1 MSKLIINEH
10 PLLVL
15 PSLASAIGL
24 NEAII
29 LQQVHYWLDPR
40 INKNFKNGFFW
51 VYNTYTQWAK
61 QFPFWSEVTIRRTI
75 RSLEDKKLI
84 ISQNFNKNSF
94 LKVKWYTINYDTL
107 SSLELSLKKQSSA
120 DTSDQNE
127 HTIDQN
133 DLSRES
139 PRSNTSI
146 NMIGSYI
153 ETETTS
159 KNTTNNSLNLNRVNL
174 NNQNKQINFEREKEM
189 INIWDKTIRENET
202 SSTCSKARLLSL
214 KKSLENYFN
223 DDLKEW
229 AEYCLKIKNNNFLM
243 GGGTNGW
250 KADLTWATKEENL
263 IRVLDGAYQKKEI
276 STQQGTESIL
286 SDIEEESSSD
296 SIWNNTKAILKNR
309 VGESSY
315 KSWFN
320 KLRIA
325 GYDEDKAIITAPS
338 NFVKQW
344 VLDHYL
350 RDIVESFKQIEPQ
363 INNVE
368 ILIKA

>member
-1 MSKLIINEH
+1 MFLQIFPKKIAEISNSTGGMKKNNHTSVEISTEVCKNITI
-10 PLLVL
+10 PL
-15 PSLASAIGL
+15 P
-24 NEAII
+24 
-29 LQQVHYWLDPR
+29 
-40 INKNFKNGFFW
+40 NFPH
-51 VYNTYTQWAK
+51 TY
-61 QFPFWSEVTIRRTI
+61 
-75 RSLEDKKLI
+75 
-84 ISQNFNKNSF
+84 
-94 LKVKWYTINYDTL
+94 
-107 SSLELSLKKQSSA
+107 
-120 DTSDQNE
+120 
-127 HTIDQN
+127 
-133 DLSRES
+133 
-139 PRSNTSI
+139 
-146 NMIGSYI
+146 
-153 ETETTS
+153 TETTTQI
-159 KNTTNNSLNLNRVNL
+159 TTNNTLSQKTKDSEKLN
-174 NNQNKQINFEREKEM
+174 QKEIFEREKEM
-189 INIWDKTIRENET
+189 ISIWDKTIRENEK

>member
-1 MSKLIINEH
+1 
-10 PLLVL
+10 
-15 PSLASAIGL
+15 
-24 NEAII
+24 
-29 LQQVHYWLDPR
+29 LQ
-40 INKNFKNGFFW
+40 
-51 VYNTYTQWAK
+51 
-61 QFPFWSEVTIRRTI
+61 
-75 RSLEDKKLI
+75 RSYKDLEDLSGLTRDQIKKSLQRLEKLGLIKRVFRNIKSQSTNLSNVMFIEINVIKIAEITEKKLNV
-84 ISQNFNKNSF
+84 SFNTHTYGQKNSDG
-94 LKVKWYTINYDTL
+94 KVYLPIH
-107 SSLELSLKKQSSA
+107 
-120 DTSDQNE
+120 TSE
-127 HTIDQN
+127 
-133 DLSRES
+133 
-139 PRSNTSI
+139 NTQT
-146 NMIGSYI
+146 Y
-153 ETETTS
+153 TETTTQI
-159 KNTTNNSLNLNRVNL
+159 TTNSTLSQKTKDSEKLN
-174 NNQNKQINFEREKEM
+174 QKEIFEREKEM
-189 INIWDKTIRENET
+189 ISIWDKTIRENET

-243 GGGTNGW
+243 GGGINGW

-276 STQQGTESIL
+276 STQQGTKSIA
-286 SDIEEESSSD
+286 SEIEEESSSD

-315 KSWFN
+315 KSWFS